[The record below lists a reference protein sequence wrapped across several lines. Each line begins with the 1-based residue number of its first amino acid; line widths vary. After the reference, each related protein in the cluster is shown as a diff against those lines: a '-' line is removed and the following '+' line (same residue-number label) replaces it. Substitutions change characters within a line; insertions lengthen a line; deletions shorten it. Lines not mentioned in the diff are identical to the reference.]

1 MKRTLGWIVTWLAAV
16 GLLLSF
22 ALAAHRGDYSQGTRV
37 KRSAAQSRELSSCRI
52 LPARFRGWI
61 PSRAGP
67 HKCFPVPDVFLMIV
81 DNDVVATGPPW
92 LDYRGPPGRLSG
104 ALPELYGCRSSRQP
118 KERPK
123 AHSRPEFTCPL
134 TVKIRKAGFATGFS

>member
-1 MKRTLGWIVTWLAAV
+1 MKRTLGWILTWLAA
-16 GLLLSF
+16 GCLLLSF
-22 ALAAHRGDYSQGTRV
+22 ALALNRGDYSHDTRV

-52 LPARFRGWI
+52 LPATRASWI

-67 HKCFPVPDVFLMIV
+67 HKCFPLPDVFLMIV

-104 ALPELYGCRSSRQP
+104 RCSSCMAVGQAGSP
-118 KERPK
+118 KK
-123 AHSRPEFTCPL
+123 A
-134 TVKIRKAGFATGFS
+134 